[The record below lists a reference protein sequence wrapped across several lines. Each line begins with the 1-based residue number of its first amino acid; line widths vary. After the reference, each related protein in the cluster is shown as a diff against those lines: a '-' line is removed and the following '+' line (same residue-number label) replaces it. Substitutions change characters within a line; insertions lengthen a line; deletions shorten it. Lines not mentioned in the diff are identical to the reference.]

1 MASPYRR
8 AVGSELLGKRE
19 SFLFFFFFS
28 SLSITLSLSLCLI
41 PHRLSSFFFPF
52 SECAPVGNS
61 IPMSNMTAP
70 GGHKRHEDGRVHVR
84 GDVKKVRG
92 VKLR

>member
-19 SFLFFFFFS
+19 SFLFLFLFSLHHSVSVSVFHPPPSLFF
-28 SLSITLSLSLCLI
+28 
-41 PHRLSSFFFPF
+41 FFFPF

-70 GGHKRHEDGRVHVR
+70 GGHKKHEDVRVHVR